1 MVANHTYPRQDTQEE
16 TIKNL
21 PDHQICSSMHRSRW
35 SYSGASKVLDWSVSG
50 QQVGNVH
57 PTTYQREESP
67 PVRNR
72 LEQHS
77 IEEVVEQETEE
88 FSDEEHG
95 RGVHLQFVALHS
107 EALDNQSQKCAH
119 RQVNHE

>member
-1 MVANHTYPRQDTQEE
+1 MWRYPRQDTQEE
-16 TIKNL
+16 TVKNL

-35 SYSGASKVLDWSVSG
+35 SYGCASKVLDWSVSG
-50 QQVGNVH
+50 QQAGNVY

-77 IEEVVEQETEE
+77 IEEVVVQETEE

-95 RGVHLQFVALHS
+95 RGVHLQFIALHS
-107 EALDNQSQKCAH
+107 KSLDNQSQKCAH